1 MTVELL
7 SALCLVAVLEGLFL
21 FVAPRGWRQAIEQL
35 HQLSDWGLRLL
46 GGVFITIGLISLF
59 LVRDILVRHV

>member
-21 FVAPRGWRQAIEQL
+21 FAAPGSWRRTMDQ
-35 HQLSDWGLRLL
+35 LRLL
-46 GGVFITIGLISLF
+46 DDRQLRQLGAVVLGVGVVSLWLLRIF
-59 LVRDILVRHV
+59 

>member
-21 FVAPRGWRQAIEQL
+21 FVAPRGWRQAVEQL
-35 HQLSDWGLRLL
+35 HQLPDIGLRLV
-46 GGVFITIGLISLF
+46 GGIFIAIGLVSLF
-59 LVRDILVRHV
+59 LIRRL

>member
-1 MTVELL
+1 MTVELM
-7 SALCLVAVLEGLFL
+7 SALCLVAVIEGLFL

-46 GGVFITIGLISLF
+46 GGVFVAIGLISLF
-59 LVRDILVRHV
+59 LVRHV

>member
-1 MTVELL
+1 MTVELM

-35 HQLSDWGLRLL
+35 HQLSDRGLRLL
-46 GGVFITIGLISLF
+46 GSVFIALGLISLF
-59 LVRDILVRHV
+59 LVRQL

>member
-21 FVAPRGWRQAIEQL
+21 FVAPRGWRQAVEQL
-35 HQLSDWGLRLL
+35 HQLPDIGLRLL
-46 GGVFITIGLISLF
+46 GGIFIAVGLVSLF
-59 LVRDILVRHV
+59 LIRRF